1 MIEIKRE
8 YIKNAWL
15 VLGSFFLLTAFCS
28 IMDDNA
34 LMEGLF
40 YLVLGVGVLIYRY
53 FKYRFDDP
61 VPHEFARNVLLLIGW
76 FFLISTIG
84 NIMMKVWLGALIC
97 ALICF
102 VVFYI
107 RNNKY
112 GIEEN

>member
-1 MIEIKRE
+1 MTIKRE

-15 VLGSFFLLTAFCS
+15 VLGFFFLFSAFCS
-28 IMDDNA
+28 IMDNIF
-34 LMEGLF
+34 MEGLF

-61 VPHEFARNVLLLIGW
+61 VPHEFARNILLVMGW

-84 NIMMKVWLGALIC
+84 NIIMKVWVAALIC
-97 ALICF
+97 SVITF
-102 VVFYI
+102 IIFYI
-107 RNNKY
+107 RYKKY

>member
-1 MIEIKRE
+1 MIIKRE

-15 VLGSFFLLTAFCS
+15 ILGFFFLFSAFCS
-28 IMDDNA
+28 IMDNIF
-34 LMEGLF
+34 MEGLF

-84 NIMMKVWLGALIC
+84 NIIMKVWLGALIC

-107 RNNKY
+107 RDHKY
-112 GIEEN
+112 GR